1 MRLQMFGDEIADACR
16 CLEMRLQM
24 LGEEVVDRGFIVEM
38 EMLMW
43 KVKGK
48 CG

>member
-1 MRLQMFGDEIADACR
+1 MFGDEIADACR